1 MNCFRPDPYDYS
13 LKAIPKTFE
22 TAKVLLMSLE
32 KGKIELRS
40 RKGALLESMWLTDVQ
55 WSPCSVPAGG
65 DHCLSIQYKQPQPRE
80 ILLSAKSRAAVHH
93 LIRALDRAA
102 SKQKNLQIVNPQEV
116 SATSSANTQQKEQVF
131 REQVRDAGTS
141 ADIEAHTDKEKE
153 FQQILE
159 QQESHWI
166 RQMETL
172 QREFSLKVSEC
183 SDMKKEV
190 EAARSKV
197 KSLESKSLDLEAQ
210 LKNSATDI
218 ASKMKQLDNVSLEC
232 KELTT
237 AFQQTQEEKEVRFL
251 TFSAVQ

>member
-32 KGKIELRS
+32 NGKIELRS
-40 RKGALLESMWLTDVQ
+40 RKGALLESMPLTEVQ

-80 ILLSAKSRAAVHH
+80 ILLSARSRAAVHH

-102 SKQKNLQIVNPQEV
+102 TATKQKNLQTLPGRNPSGEV
-116 SATSSANTQQKEQVF
+116 SATIPTKPQQKEQVS

-141 ADIEAHTDKEKE
+141 ADIEAHIEDKEKE

-172 QREFSLKVSEC
+172 QKEFSLKVSEC

-190 EAARSKV
+190 EAARSKI
-197 KSLESKSLDLEAQ
+197 KSVEAQ
-210 LKNSATDI
+210 LKNSAADI
-218 ASKMKQLDNVSLEC
+218 ASKMKQLENVSLEC
-232 KELTT
+232 KEMKTT
-237 AFQQTQEEKEVRFL
+237 LHQTQEEKEVR
-251 TFSAVQ
+251 TVQFNLP